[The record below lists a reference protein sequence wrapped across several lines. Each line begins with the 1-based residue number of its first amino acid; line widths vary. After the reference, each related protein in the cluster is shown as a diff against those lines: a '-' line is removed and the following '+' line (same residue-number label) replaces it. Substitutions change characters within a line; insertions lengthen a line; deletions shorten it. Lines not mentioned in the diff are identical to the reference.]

1 LYGCPPA
8 AVTGTAATYLEPLMT
23 IRLLAAGA
31 CALFL
36 VACTA
41 KDDTTST
48 GTTPGATAATHS
60 KAVFELGRP
69 I

>member
-1 LYGCPPA
+1 MNRMI
-8 AVTGTAATYLEPLMT
+8 VT
-23 IRLLAAGA
+23 GA

-36 VACTA
+36 VACSGNG
-41 KDDTTST
+41 TSADPT
-48 GTTPGATAATHS
+48 GPATAASVQTDA